1 MIVFNTSK
9 GLQKVSMKNK
19 HKKQTMMRKG
29 SALSHLKLKLSCW
42 SPQCCN
48 STPKVRFLSLSSV
61 MAWHFWMF
69 KAIQEVPLD
78 SEGYL
83 LIAPELDVMY
93 YLK

>member
-1 MIVFNTSK
+1 
-9 GLQKVSMKNK
+9 
-19 HKKQTMMRKG
+19 
-29 SALSHLKLKLSCW
+29 
-42 SPQCCN
+42 
-48 STPKVRFLSLSSV
+48 